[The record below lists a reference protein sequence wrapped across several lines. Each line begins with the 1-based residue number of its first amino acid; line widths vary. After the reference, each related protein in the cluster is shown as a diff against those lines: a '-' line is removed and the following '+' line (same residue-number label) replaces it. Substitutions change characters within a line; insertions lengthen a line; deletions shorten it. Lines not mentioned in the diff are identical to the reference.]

1 MGGSNDSDNLVE
13 LTVEEHAEA
22 HKKLF
27 EQHGY
32 LQDKLAWLG
41 LSGLISTAEIV
52 HTLQTEGMKGSKNP
66 MYGKPAPNRGI
77 KRPGVGGRP
86 KEILKTI
93 KQRCLRFI
101 QTLSATARLV
111 KTAKVKLEPPK
122 GKNGTTT
129 AKKKVTLLMLRQD
142 GN

>member
-86 KEILKTI
+86 KGTTWSAAEREM
-93 KQRCLRFI
+93 QRSLRN
-101 QTLSATARLV
+101 TEDY
-111 KTAKVKLEPPK
+111 KVKS
-122 GKNGTTT
+122 
-129 AKKKVTLLMLRQD
+129 VHILRLSFEYQRLI
-142 GN
+142 NYF